1 MGDNQAHRNQPG
13 GRCGIQGYTGVAV
26 VDEAAQIV
34 VEAQAHGTGS
44 EQELLV
50 PLVEASAPVRA
61 DTTAL
66 TADAGYHSEANL
78 AHLAQANID
87 AWLPDNGYRK
97 RDARYAGQAAH
108 QAKPDPLWNKTVT
121 PKKSPCFTP
130 ADFITVNG
138 YAALKFRSPSGG
150 RPGPLPVG

>member
-1 MGDNQAHRNQPG
+1 M
-13 GRCGIQGYTGVAV
+13 

-34 VEAQAHGTGS
+34 VQAQAHGTGT

-61 DTTAL
+61 GTTAL

-87 AWLPDNGYRK
+87 AWLPDSNRGQTTFFRGILGAGGVWKVRWPRK
-97 RDARYAGQAAH
+97 
-108 QAKPDPLWNKTVT
+108 PVDPESSNL
-121 PKKSPCFTP
+121 
-130 ADFITVNG
+130 
-138 YAALKFRSPSGG
+138 L
-150 RPGPLPVG
+150 LL